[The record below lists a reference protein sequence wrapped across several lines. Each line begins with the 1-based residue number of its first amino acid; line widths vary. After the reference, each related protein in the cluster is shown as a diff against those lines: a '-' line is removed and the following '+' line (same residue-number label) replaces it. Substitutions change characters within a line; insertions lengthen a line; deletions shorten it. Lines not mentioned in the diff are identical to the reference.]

1 MLGRARFAQAVGR
14 TLNFNL
20 NPVERGDSVS
30 CSVWMILRL
39 TLAPFIS
46 GEIMNQTEDIL
57 NRIRV
62 VLVRTS
68 HPGNIGAAARA
79 MKTMGLSKLYLVSPL
94 SFPDPVAEARASG
107 AGDVLNSAVVVA
119 SLQQALAGT
128 VYSAALTARKR
139 EWAAPA
145 AYVREALPDLVAAA
159 GEGEVAL
166 VFGAETSGL
175 TNDEVLLCS
184 RPVTIPANPVYS
196 SLNLGAAVQLL
207 CYECRIAAT
216 LAPPLT
222 DAPRVL
228 ATADEVEGFYQH
240 LDEAMTRSGF
250 YKPDNPGRLH
260 ARVRRLFARA
270 RLEREEVNILRGI
283 LGALERKT

>member
-1 MLGRARFAQAVGR
+1 MSQSD
-14 TLNFNL
+14 NL
-20 NPVERGDSVS
+20 
-30 CSVWMILRL
+30 
-39 TLAPFIS
+39 LA
-46 GEIMNQTEDIL
+46 
-57 NRIRV
+57 RIRV

-79 MKTMGLSKLYLVSPL
+79 MKTMGLSRLFLVSPL

-107 AGDVLNSAVVVA
+107 ATDVLDGAVVVQT
-119 SLQQALAGT
+119 LQQALEGT

-139 EWAAPA
+139 EWAVPA
-145 AYVREALPDLVAAA
+145 AYVRDALPDLVSAASQ
-159 GEGEVAL
+159 GDVAL

-175 TNDEVLLCS
+175 TNEEVLLCS

-207 CYECRIAAT
+207 CYECRIAA
-216 LAPPLT
+216 LEAPALV
-222 DAPRVL
+222 DVPRTL

-260 ARVRRLFARA
+260 ARVRRLFGRVG
-270 RLEREEVNILRGI
+270 LEREEVNILRGI
-283 LGALERKT
+283 LGALERKS